1 MPAVF
6 STDQIV
12 HEDLSDMYINIDV
25 RQTPLLSRIKTDE
38 PLINAEL
45 FSWATERYEDG
56 RDNTLVSGIPE
67 GQDVTVFE
75 TDVQTRLYGRPQM
88 FRRTPMVTVQANEV
102 NKAPADFGKYIKQVN
117 KKMEEQKRNI
127 EKRLLS
133 DGDSQDDNGTV
144 GREFMAAGRF
154 VNDTVSVG
162 SSGAA
167 LTFGDSQTAVPA
179 TLLTPTA
186 QIYVGNLDALDG
198 SGNNRTLIFAE
209 NDLNIMLQSRYDAFG
224 MTDELSGFVD
234 PVLKRHLTKL
244 ERYQPNLVGFTPI
257 TRTPN
262 EAIAAKNYLLFG
274 ADLLETDFGPIDINL
289 VSWMPRTS
297 TGAISG
303 RGYFLDMTHIGMRKC
318 GVYLRHTQLQ
328 DEGGGPRG
336 YIQSLLGPRWGHPG
350 AHLKIDPNVVTGTYT

>member
-1 MPAVF
+1 M
-6 STDQIV
+6 STDQVV
-12 HEDLSDMYINIDV
+12 HEDLSDMYINLDV
-25 RQTPLLSRIKTDE
+25 RQTPLLSRIKAGEAVTNSV
-38 PLINAEL
+38 I

-56 RDNTLVSGIPE
+56 RDNNLVSGIPE
-67 GQDVTVFE
+67 GEDVTVFE
-75 TDVQTRLYGRPQM
+75 TDVQKRLYGRPQK
-88 FRRTPMVTVQANEV
+88 FRRTPKVTTEANEI
-102 NKAPADFGKYIKQVN
+102 NMAAADFGKYPKQVN
-117 KKMEEQKRNI
+117 KKIEEQKRNI

-133 DGDSQDDNGTV
+133 DADSQDDNGTV

-154 VNDTVSVG
+154 INDTVSVG

-179 TLLTPTA
+179 QLLTPTA

-209 NDLNIMLQSRYDAFG
+209 NDLNLMLQSRFDAFG
-224 MTDELSGFVD
+224 MTNELSGFVD

-244 ERYQPNLVGFTPI
+244 ERYQPNMVGFTPI

-274 ADLLETDFGPIDINL
+274 ADLLETDFGPIDINM

-297 TGAISG
+297 TNALSG
-303 RGYFLDMTHIGMRKC
+303 RGYFLDMEHISMKKS

-336 YIQSLLGPRWGHPG
+336 YIQSILGPVWGHPG